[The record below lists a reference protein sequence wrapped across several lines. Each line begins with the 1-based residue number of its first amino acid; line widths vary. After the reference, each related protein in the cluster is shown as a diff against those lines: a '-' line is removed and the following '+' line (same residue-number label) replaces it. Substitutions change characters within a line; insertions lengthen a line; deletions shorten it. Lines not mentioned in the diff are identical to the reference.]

1 LRSITSELARRKAIP
16 REILPGHCP
25 VERVSRL
32 KLKWILRRKGK
43 VNKGGTA
50 GMA

>member
-1 LRSITSELARRKAIP
+1 MGIDPQL
-16 REILPGHCP
+16 GQ

-32 KLKWILRRKGK
+32 ELKWILRRNCK